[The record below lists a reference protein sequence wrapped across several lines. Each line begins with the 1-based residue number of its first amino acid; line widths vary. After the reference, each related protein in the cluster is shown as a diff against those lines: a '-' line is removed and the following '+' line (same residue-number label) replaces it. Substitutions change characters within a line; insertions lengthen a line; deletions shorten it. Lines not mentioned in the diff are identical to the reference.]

1 MNKSWWNLTIST
13 QLISDDLLRQINM
26 YCSLIDTTR
35 TDRYGQKFTVHRKKS
50 SIHIVNK
57 SCTTTCCIT
66 IDRGIRP
73 RHSKC
78 PFFLQS
84 HEHSDFTHKQSQKQL
99 SEYHNNIHIGI
110 QHCCIY
116 VIPLHNLKQITSS
129 LFFGC
134 QLHHSFNQ
142 WGDSFFHGFLQ
153 VCVTQG
159 RPIGKINEFHIST
172 LAIVF
177 IF

>member
-35 TDRYGQKFTVHRKKS
+35 TDRYGQKFTVHRKQS
-50 SIHIVNK
+50 SNHIVHK

-78 PFFLQS
+78 PFFYSLVNILIS
-84 HEHSDFTHKQSQKQL
+84 HINKHKNSYQNITTISTLEFSTVVYMFL
-99 SEYHNNIHIGI
+99 SIILNK
-110 QHCCIY
+110 
-116 VIPLHNLKQITSS
+116 LR
-129 LFFGC
+129 
-134 QLHHSFNQ
+134 HHSFLVA
-142 WGDSFFHGFLQ
+142 SCTIHLISEVTAFFM
-153 VCVTQG
+153 
-159 RPIGKINEFHIST
+159 
-172 LAIVF
+172 VF
-177 IF
+177 FRSV